1 MTIIDFLRFLLENY
15 ASINLEVEFLEVNK
29 SFLDAKLSDFNNI
42 DMNTLNIR
50 LSGFNPW
57 EPSGGSSRKMYS
69 PCFILMDGEYY
80 DVSHI
85 GRIESLA
92 QDIMNNRIS
101 LNEFIS
107 GHTVTLR
114 INLDNQML
122 GVDRNMDV
130 SMFMRKIEQAILAH
144 KHEEM
149 LLKAFSGKVQF
160 RVDELIKGL

>member
-1 MTIIDFLRFLLENY
+1 
-15 ASINLEVEFLEVNK
+15 
-29 SFLDAKLSDFNNI
+29 
-42 DMNTLNIR
+42 
-50 LSGFNPW
+50 
-57 EPSGGSSRKMYS
+57 
-69 PCFILMDGEYY
+69 MDGEYY
-80 DVSHI
+80 DISHI

-107 GHTVTLR
+107 GHTVTMR

-122 GVDRNMDV
+122 GVDRSMDAG
-130 SMFMRKIEQAILAH
+130 MYMRKIEEAILAH
-144 KHEEM
+144 KHEEL